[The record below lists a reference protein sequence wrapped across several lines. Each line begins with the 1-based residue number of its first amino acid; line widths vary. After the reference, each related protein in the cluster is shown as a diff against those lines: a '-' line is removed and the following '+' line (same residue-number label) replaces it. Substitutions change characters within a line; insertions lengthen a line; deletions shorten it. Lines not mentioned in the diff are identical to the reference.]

1 MQQKAKV
8 QRLLPD
14 GRAELTVV
22 RKSACSGDCG
32 SCGGCGAVE
41 QSLCITADNPIR
53 AGVGDV
59 VYVESAT
66 GLILKAAALVY
77 LLPLMLFLA
86 GYFLTSHWGSWA
98 YATAVFGLLVGL
110 IPAVLFDRM
119 LRRRP
124 VKYTVVSFVN

>member
-86 GYFLTSHWGSWA
+86 GYFFDPSFFEKFPIKQENGF
-98 YATAVFGLLVGL
+98 AVT
-110 IPAVLFDRM
+110 
-119 LRRRP
+119 RRP
-124 VKYTVVSFVN
+124 FSIRPSPST

>member
-1 MQQKAKV
+1 MEQI
-8 QRLLPD
+8 
-14 GRAELTVV
+14 V
-22 RKSACSGDCG
+22 RIRETYDNGTAQVICIRESACSGDCG

-98 YATAVFGLLVGL
+98 YATATFGLLVGL

-124 VKYTVVSFVN
+124 VKYTVVSFVD